1 MDMGIYMVKSG
12 LSDYQVPRENMSLA
26 FGQRKQMLIMLL
38 SGSISGLLDKK
49 TKQENSSCRDISCME
64 SLFVD
69 RISQKMKLTN
79 PVFLLSSEDKNGLQD
94 SAKEDIISLS

>member
-49 TKQENSSCRDISCME
+49 TKQENSSCRDSSCME
-64 SLFVD
+64 RLFVD
-69 RISQKMKLTN
+69 RISDKMKLTN
-79 PVFLLSSEDKNGLQD
+79 PVFYCLLNIKTDCKTLQT
-94 SAKEDIISLS
+94 KI